1 MMPYNL
7 KNIRLTIASRAADII
22 MEEGI
27 SDYLFAK
34 KKAAKYLGLPEK
46 ETLPTNKQIDEAI
59 INYQNIYRD
68 KVDHELLK
76 KIKQETLNIMNIF
89 KNFNP
94 HLSGRLIN
102 GIIPKYPKIQINLFT
117 DNIKEVEYILLN
129 QNIAFNFNEAII
141 SEKLSKKKSV
151 RNIPIFKIEGQNF
164 PIELNIYNENDVFNS
179 KKSLMKDR
187 GVSRKKILEIDL
199 KPLTSSISPSQA
211 QNK

>member
-1 MMPYNL
+1 MPYNL

-94 HLSGRLIN
+94 HLSGRLMD

>member
-1 MMPYNL
+1 MPYNL

-22 MEEGI
+22 MEEGT

-34 KKAAKYLGLPEK
+34 KKAAKYLGLSEK

-59 INYQNIYRD
+59 INYQNIYRE

-94 HLSGRLIN
+94 HLSGRLMD
-102 GIIPKYPKIQINLFT
+102 GIIPKYPKLQINLFT
-117 DNIKEVEYILLN
+117 DNLKEVEYILLN
-129 QNIAFNFNEAII
+129 QNISFNFNEAII

-187 GVSRKKILEIDL
+187 GMSRKKILRIDL
-199 KPLTSSISPSQA
+199 KPLTSSISPSQV